1 MPLSNF
7 RCLNKG
13 KTFLHCVEA
22 VHLQRQDL
30 SPPSQICRSSLRLS
44 PAAPL
49 APIRKLG
56 GKGTIHSSSSSRKSS
71 QNPVALS
78 APPQTSGFSSLP
90 PPHSHRLELGG
101 DSGRVPSSGVGGG
114 WGGGRAGLGGAGLG
128 GAEFGG
134 TELGGAGLGG
144 RSSMMAVAHGEL
156 ELDRPSSH
164 HLHRFGVPAGE
175 AAGFSSRNGARISL
189 GLMQI
194 GDGVRDAAGVSL
206 RSGMTLLRAEQ
217 ACLST
222 RGTRSWWL
230 LQHPGP
236 GQGALPP
243 VALPPL

>member
-1 MPLSNF
+1 VEYKLVHRNVHLLYPINMSLPNF

-101 DSGRVPSSGVGGG
+101 DSGRVPSSGVGRG
-114 WGGGRAGLGGAGLG
+114 WGGGRAGLGGAAVRSSTTAAARSSVVRGSAG
-128 GAEFGG
+128 GAQRRRRRMVNWNSTGRLLTTFVD
-134 TELGGAGLGG
+134 LGFQLGK
-144 RSSMMAVAHGEL
+144 L
-156 ELDRPSSH
+156 LDSA
-164 HLHRFGVPAGE
+164 PAMVL
-175 AAGFSSRNGARISL
+175 AS
-189 GLMQI
+189 
-194 GDGVRDAAGVSL
+194 
-206 RSGMTLLRAEQ
+206 RSGSCKLGMGFGMRLGSASGQ
-217 ACLST
+217 A
-222 RGTRSWWL
+222 
-230 LQHPGP
+230 
-236 GQGALPP
+236 
-243 VALPPL
+243 